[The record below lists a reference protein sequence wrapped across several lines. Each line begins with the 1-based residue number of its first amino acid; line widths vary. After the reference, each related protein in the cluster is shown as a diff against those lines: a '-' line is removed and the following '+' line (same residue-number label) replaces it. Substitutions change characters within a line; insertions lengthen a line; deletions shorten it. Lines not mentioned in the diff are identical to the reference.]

1 MVRSWRINMLAK
13 RYRVAVI
20 GSTGKGDYGHGLDT
34 AFQDVERAEIIAVA
48 DGNAIGLQRTAQ
60 RLKTDATFADYR
72 KMLDH
77 AKPDVVCVGPRW
89 ITDRA
94 AMLQTVAKAGCHI
107 YCEKPCLPDLVSADA
122 VQTSLTTQR
131 VKLAM
136 AHQWRAMPP
145 VQRAFT
151 DIRSGKYG
159 RLLRIRARPK
169 DDARG
174 GGEELLVHGTHW
186 FDLMIALAGPPRWA
200 SGHIRFKGREATKAD
215 RREGSEPIGPICG
228 DSVLAVFGFDD
239 GVLGTFDS
247 TANTAPSSRR
257 PSNNDSRKPI
267 WDNVYG
273 VTLECEDAVLQLR
286 QPGDVYVYPANGV
299 LPDFEQLA
307 WKKLWIEDWHFTP
320 EHQPRPIRQE
330 WLSFGNRTLA
340 NDLLDAI
347 EKDREP
353 LSPFRH
359 AHLITEMV
367 QGVYASHFADGR
379 RLPIP
384 LADRKHPLA

>member
-1 MVRSWRINMLAK
+1 MPAE

-34 AFQDVERAEIIAVA
+34 AFLNVDRAEIVAVA
-48 DGNAIGLQRTAQ
+48 DENAVGLQLAGQ
-60 RLKTDATFADYR
+60 RLKVEARFGDYR
-72 KMLDH
+72 EMLDRV
-77 AKPDVVCVGPRW
+77 KPAIVCVGPRW
-89 ITDRA
+89 VTDRV
-94 AMLQTVAKAGCHI
+94 AMLQAVAKAGCHI
-107 YCEKPCLPDLVSADA
+107 YCEKPCIPDLVRADA
-122 VQTSLTTQR
+122 IKTALDANR

-145 VQRAFT
+145 VQRAFA

-159 RLLRIRARPK
+159 RVLRMRARPK

-186 FDLMIALAGPPRWA
+186 FDLMIALAGPPRWV
-200 SGHIRFKGREATKAD
+200 SGHVRVKGRDATKAD
-215 RREGSEPIGPICG
+215 RREGTEPVGPICG
-228 DSVLAVFGFDD
+228 DSVLAVFGFED
-239 GVLGTFDS
+239 GVLGLFDS
-247 TANTAPSSRR
+247 TARTSPGSRIPLHTDR
-257 PSNNDSRKPI
+257 PKPI
-267 WDNVYG
+267 WDSVYG
-273 VTLECEDAVLQLR
+273 LTIECEDAVLKLR

-299 LPDFEQLA
+299 LPDFESLA

-320 EHQPRPIRQE
+320 EHKPRPIRQE
-330 WLSFGNRTLA
+330 WLSLGNRALA

-347 EKDREP
+347 EKNREP
-353 LSPFRH
+353 LSPFKH
-359 AHLITEMV
+359 AMLITEMV

-384 LADRKHPLA
+384 LADRTHPLA